1 MRTLAAKLTLAALAA
16 SPLFSQAGRWTTLD
30 GKPPLVI
37 GHRGASGYLPEH
49 TLQSYRRAIEL
60 GADFIEPD
68 LVSTKDGQ
76 LIARHEP
83 LLDGTT
89 NVASL
94 PEFAPRKATRN
105 LDGVST
111 TGFWASDFTLEE
123 IKRIR
128 AVQSNAARDQGFN
141 GRFEIPTLEE
151 IIELVQGESVRRGR
165 SVGIYPETKH
175 PTFHFAIGLPLEE
188 ALLRTLS
195 RYGLTQKNSPVIV
208 QSFEVAN
215 LRYLRTRTSI
225 RLVQLIDADDVA
237 MDGSLTFAAP
247 YDKPYD
253 YTVIGDPRGFFDLA
267 TKPANLAEIKKYAD
281 GIGPWKRY
289 IVSVRG
295 VDANG
300 DKKAD
305 DINGDGS
312 VNDSDK
318 PATTPSN
325 LIKLAHEA
333 GLFVHAYT
341 FRNERGTLSG
351 SYGNNPVN
359 EYVQYF
365 TLGVDGVFSD
375 FPDTAIEGR
384 TAAEALPKQ

>member
-1 MRTLAAKLTLAALAA
+1 MALAA
-16 SPLFSQAGRWTTLD
+16 SSALAQSGRWTTLD
-30 GKPPLVI
+30 GKPPIVI

-49 TLQSYRRAIEL
+49 TLECYRRAIEM
-60 GADFIEPD
+60 GADFVEPD
-68 LVSTKDGQ
+68 LVSTKDGR
-76 LIARHEP
+76 LVARHEP

-89 NVASL
+89 NVASI
-94 PEFAPRKATRN
+94 PEFASRKTTRN
-105 LDGVST
+105 LDGAPT

-123 IKRIR
+123 IKRLR
-128 AVQSNAARDQGFN
+128 AIQPNAARNQSFN
-141 GRFEIPTLEE
+141 GLYEVPTLEE
-151 IIELVQGESVRRGR
+151 IIEMVQGESVRRNR

-175 PTFHFAIGLPLEE
+175 PTFHFALGLPLEE
-188 ALLRTLS
+188 PLLRILA
-195 RYGLTQKNSPVIV
+195 RYGLTQKTSPVII

-215 LRYLRTRTSI
+215 LRYLRTRTSV

-237 MDGSLTFAAP
+237 LDGALTYAPP

-253 YTVIGDPRGFFDLA
+253 YAVLGDARGFADLV
-267 TKPANLAEIKKYAD
+267 KPASLTEIKKYAD

-300 DKKAD
+300 DRRAD
-305 DINGDGS
+305 DVNGDGS
-312 VNDSDK
+312 VNDADK
-318 PATTPSN
+318 PATPPST
-325 LIKLAHEA
+325 LVKLAHEA

-341 FRNERGTLSG
+341 FRNERGQLSS
-351 SYGNNPVN
+351 SYGNNPLN

-365 TLGVDGVFSD
+365 ALGVDGVFSD

-384 TAAEALPKQ
+384 TAAEPQPKQ